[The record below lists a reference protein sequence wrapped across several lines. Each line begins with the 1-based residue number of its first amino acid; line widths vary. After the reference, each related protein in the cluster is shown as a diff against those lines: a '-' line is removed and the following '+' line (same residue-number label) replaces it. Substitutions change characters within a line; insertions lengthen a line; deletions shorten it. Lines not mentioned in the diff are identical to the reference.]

1 MKRAILVIVAL
12 ALLAGFFRLVPLFH
26 LVPLRQTQQAAA
38 GGEFNVTNAARAFWD
53 DQLLKSLDRAA
64 AVQQVLSSLGTDA
77 AKARTQYGRT
87 LGISTS
93 TLFFLSGTGRVVAVK
108 KNAIALALGRDS
120 EAVDIL
126 LPTGRLFG
134 NTVRD
139 ATGLLDASA
148 FPNSQH
154 FNDLSTELNHLVEN
168 TVLPQLR
175 ALAKPGVAIAFTGCA
190 ELEEDADVKPLK
202 IIPIAVKLAAAP

>member
-1 MKRAILVIVAL
+1 MKRALLVIVAL

-26 LVPLRQTQQAAA
+26 MVPLQQTRQAAA
-38 GGEFNVTNAARAFWD
+38 AGEFNATHAAQTFWD
-53 DQLLKSLDRAA
+53 EQLLKSLARAA
-64 AVQQVLSSLGTDA
+64 DAHQVLSALATDA
-77 AKARTQYGRT
+77 AKARAQYGRT

-108 KNAIALALGRDS
+108 KNTVALALSPEG
-120 EAVDIL
+120 ETVDVL

-148 FPNSQH
+148 FPNSQN

-175 ALAKPGVAIAFTGCA
+175 ELAKPGVVISFTGCA

-202 IIPIAVKLAAAP
+202 IIPLAVRLAAAP